1 MIKEYCNLVNK
12 CSNNNYSI
20 LFSKAINYIKLNFNQ
35 EIGLSKISRDLFV
48 HKTNLAKKFKEEV
61 GKTTAEYIN
70 EIRIKES
77 KYILQNTTLSIE
89 DIAYCVG
96 YNDKKY
102 FSKVFKSIEK
112 ISPSEY
118 RKYKDI

>member
-35 EIGLSKISRDLFV
+35 EIGLSKISKDLFV

-96 YNDKKY
+96 YNDKNTFLK
-102 FSKVFKSIEK
+102 FLN
-112 ISPSEY
+112 P
-118 RKYKDI
+118 